1 MRWRQLIL
9 VASGVAL
16 LSAAACPAKSK
27 GTKLRVK
34 ASATSIPDSAEQI
47 IFGGRIFLTDQG
59 VNKGVLLADTVLN
72 YDQGTRMELRRVN
85 VTFYTSLGMKDGVL
99 SSKAGTYNS
108 RLARLDAR
116 GDVVVVRNDG
126 KRLTSQSLVYDQVR
140 NQIFTDSAF
149 VLNEPSRQFTGIGF
163 ESDPR
168 LSNFK
173 CLRACKALAPVKI
186 PVK

>member
-1 MRWRQLIL
+1 MNLRMLAAAVTGVL
-9 VASGVAL
+9 V
-16 LSAAACPAKSK
+16 LSAAACP
-27 GTKLRVK
+27 TKNGKTQVK
-34 ASATSIPDSAEQI
+34 AKVTKTAIPDSAEQI

-72 YDQGTRMELRRVN
+72 YEQGTRMELRRVN
-85 VTFYTSLGMKDGVL
+85 VTFYTALGLKDGVL
-99 SSKAGTYNS
+99 TSKSGTYNS
-108 RLARLDAR
+108 RLSRLEAR
-116 GDVVVVRNDG
+116 GDVVVLREDG

-168 LSNFK
+168 LNNFK

>member
-1 MRWRQLIL
+1 M
-9 VASGVAL
+9 SGRRFMSAAACVVL
-16 LSAAACPAKSK
+16 LTAAACPAKRGK
-27 GTKLRVK
+27 TPVMARAAK
-34 ASATSIPDSAEQI
+34 TSIPDSAEQI

-85 VTFYTSLGMKDGVL
+85 VTFYTSIGLKDGVL
-99 SSKAGTYNS
+99 TSKAGTYNS

-116 GDVVVVRNDG
+116 GDVVVLREDG

-149 VLNEPSRQFTGIGF
+149 VLNEPARRFTGIGF

-186 PVK
+186 PTK